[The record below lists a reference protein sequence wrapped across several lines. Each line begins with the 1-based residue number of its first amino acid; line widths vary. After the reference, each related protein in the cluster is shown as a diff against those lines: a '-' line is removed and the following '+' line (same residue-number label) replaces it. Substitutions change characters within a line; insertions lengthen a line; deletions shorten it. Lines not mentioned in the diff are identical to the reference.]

1 MASVVCELSFHGGC
15 NLFSLWVLGSCGC
28 GRYEYFRSVAVGL
41 DIELE
46 KLVVGCCVGM
56 VSVMAAAC

>member
-1 MASVVCELSFHGGC
+1 MNFLFMVVAISSHCWFLDR
-15 NLFSLWVLGSCGC
+15 GC
-28 GRYEYFRSVAVGL
+28 GRYECFRSVAVDL